1 MDKTILPEGY
11 FDVLDARNPYWSD
24 EAQKSITLEV
34 LFSWGGE
41 NTTYIPFTASRAD
54 SEAHGRALFTNAQ
67 AGQYGTV
74 QPAPKPTT
82 EAVQA
87 QMAMRIREATRVLH
101 SLTVELETLEDS
113 VTFGMDRRDTQAQI
127 SAIRSALQG
136 WKKYRVEVSTVPAQA
151 DYPHAVIWPIPPS
164 EDVLNK
170 GGYE

>member
-1 MDKTILPEGY
+1 MSETLLPEGY

-34 LFSWGGE
+34 LFFWGGN
-41 NTTYIPFTASRAD
+41 NTTYIPFTASGTD

-67 AGQYGTV
+67 AGQYGAV
-74 QPAPKPTT
+74 QPTPKPTT

-87 QMAMRIREATRVLH
+87 QMAMRTREATRVLH
-101 SLTVELETLEDS
+101 SLTVELETLQDS
-113 VTFGMDRRDTQAQI
+113 VTFGMDRRDTQSQI
-127 SAIRSALQG
+127 PVVKNALQG

-151 DYPHAVIWPIPPS
+151 DYPHAVIWPVPPS

-170 GGYE
+170 GRM